1 MGSDLCAVVRAMEV
15 LRVSYKMP
23 FYMGQASLVV
33 AVRVCKT
40 VPELIVA
47 PLIVFERATFFRPG

>member
-33 AVRVCKT
+33 AVKVCKT
-40 VPELIVA
+40 VPELVA